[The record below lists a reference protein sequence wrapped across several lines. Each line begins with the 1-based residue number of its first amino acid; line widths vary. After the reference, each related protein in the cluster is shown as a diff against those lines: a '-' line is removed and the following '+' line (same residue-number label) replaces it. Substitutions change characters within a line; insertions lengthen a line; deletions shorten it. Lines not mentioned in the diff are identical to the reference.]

1 MKKNVMMRAALLAAI
16 TLGLAVSCAK
26 EITQNVEEGI
36 DNLSSPTLIRAN
48 IPEEITKVSL
58 TPGESGVGL
67 NLAWEAG
74 DQLTVIGNSTEQFT
88 IVDGFTATNAE
99 FAGDPVE
106 GSSFT
111 ILYPGQTYQTV
122 AAINARSYTNQVQIG
137 NANTDHLEW
146 NAMIENVSDYSGLN
160 FAGAKQN
167 GALKFHLQL
176 PADFTKV
183 YSVSLSAPSAI
194 FSIDNGDS
202 DKVSELTLTLKDDA
216 STDGITLGSDKILT
230 AYMMVSW
237 NENAIEAGTELTI
250 KAQGDQQDPWTK
262 VKTVG
267 EDGFTIAGGKVTG
280 LKLNNSDWDEPLF
293 WGGSGTQA
301 DPYQIKTVRNLQNI
315 TTLEKTADVYC
326 VLIDDIALSSAQAS
340 EFTEI
345 KDFWGFLDGDNHTIT
360 GLTTPLFGS
369 LYGSVKD
376 IDITAN
382 ITFNGTNTAQ
392 HNGTDYGVGIL
403 AHYAYRDNAK
413 NATSALDNV
422 IVRGSLT
429 SDGVTKTHNY
439 MVGGMVGADN
449 GVPMTGCKNYANVT
463 VQNMALTTGTVY
475 SRVGGLAGA
484 IQDNATVA
492 PSNCENYGNVEV
504 VSASMV
510 GTLSVGGVFGF
521 CTQPVTI
528 SNCDNFGAVTVT
540 AATTTNAASNDA
552 HIVAG
557 GVLGNTSTTIT
568 LSGCDNAGAVSIG
581 NVTTNNNVA
590 VGGVIGYSTSRF
602 TITNCDNAST
612 GTVTLTN
619 ACNNASIASASCGGV
634 VGHATGQIN
643 MTGCDNHANVTNSTV
658 AAGSYSTGGVAAKL
672 STSGKDAGGVIISN
686 CNNDGA
692 ILDNSAYTTKKSR
705 FVGGIAGHING
716 AAPTDYDH
724 IYVNVS
730 ECTNDGTVT
739 LGAASAGWPRV
750 GGIVGLLEHMANF
763 NNCENKK
770 AVTVSTNST
779 VILVGGCVG
788 HAAIC
793 ANFDGFINRGA
804 ISATGTTSDG
814 TGIRIG
820 GVVGNYVLSEPFSG
834 AANPRSTLK
843 NSYNYGT
850 VSVSSA
856 NTNTVYQGG
865 LVGGSTSG
873 AGYLL
878 DSYNYGDIT
887 YTVTGGA
894 TLSRL
899 DIGGLAGYWGTG
911 GSKLD
916 GNYTKCAVSYSGTV
930 TTPHAKQ
937 VLGYCGSTGTFTVS
951 NNHLAGS
958 VQGTTITADNY
969 TSYISQK
976 ASGTFTDYDTN
987 SFWSE

>member
-36 DNLSSPTLIRAN
+36 DNLSSPTLIRAD

-88 IVDGFTATNAE
+88 IDEGFTATTAE
-99 FAGDPVE
+99 FSGNPVE

-111 ILYPGQTYQTV
+111 IIYPGQTYQTV
-122 AAINARSYTNQVQIG
+122 ASINARSYTSQVQIG

-237 NENAIEAGTELTI
+237 NENAIAAGTELTI

-326 VLIDDIALSSAQAS
+326 VLIDDIALSSAQAA

-382 ITFNGTNTAQ
+382 INFNGTNTAQ
-392 HNGTDYGVGIL
+392 YNGTDYGIGIL
-403 AHYAYRDNAK
+403 AHYIYRDSAK
-413 NATSALDNV
+413 NPTNSLENV
-422 IVRGSLT
+422 TVRGSLV
-429 SDGVTKTHNY
+429 SDGVAKTHNY

-449 GVPMTGCKNYANVT
+449 GAPMTGCRNYANVT
-463 VQNMALTTGTVY
+463 IQNMALTNST
-475 SRVGGLAGA
+475 SLARVGGITGALQSAGSV
-484 IQDNATVA
+484 IPT
-492 PSNCENYGNVEV
+492 NCENHGDIEV

-510 GTLSVGGVFGF
+510 GTCSVGGVFGF
-521 CTQPVTI
+521 STQAITI
-528 SNCDNFGAVTVT
+528 TNCDNFGDVTIT
-540 AATTTNAASNDA
+540 DATTTAAASSDA

-557 GVLGNTSTTIT
+557 GVLANMNTAVT
-568 LSGCDNAGAVSIG
+568 LSGCDNSGAVSIAKA
-581 NVTTNNNVA
+581 TTNNNVA
-590 VGGVIGYSTSRF
+590 VGGVVGYSTSRF

-612 GTVTLTN
+612 GTVTLTS
-619 ACNNASIASASCGGV
+619 ACNSTSISAVGVGGV
-634 VGHATGQIN
+634 VGWATGQIN
-643 MTGCDNHANVTNSTV
+643 MSGCDNHADVTDSAG
-658 AAGSYSTGGVAAKL
+658 AAGSFGTGGVMGKC
-672 STSGKDAGGVIISN
+672 STTGKDNGGIIISN
-686 CNNDGA
+686 CTNDGA
-692 ILDNSAYTTKKSR
+692 VLDNSAYTTAKGH
-705 FVGGIAGHING
+705 FTGGIAGHLAG
-716 AAPTDYDH
+716 AAPTSYDN

-730 ECTNDGTVT
+730 DCTNDGTVT
-739 LGAASAGWPRV
+739 LSAAAGAWVRV
-750 GGIVGLLEHMANF
+750 GGIVGLLEKMGNF
-763 NNCENKK
+763 SNCENKK
-770 AVTVSTNST
+770 TISVSTPST
-779 VILVGGCVG
+779 VLYAAGGVG
-788 HAAIC
+788 HVSKC
-793 ANFDGFINRGA
+793 GNFDGMINHGDV
-804 ISATGTTSDG
+804 IITGKATDNLRVG
-814 TGIRIG
+814 GIIG
-820 GVVGNYVLSEPFSG
+820 NNVLEEPFSG
-834 AANPRSTLK
+834 AANPRGTLK
-843 NSYNYGT
+843 NSLNDGSI
-850 VSVSSA
+850 SVTSA
-856 NTNTVYQGG
+856 NTSTVYLGG
-865 LVGGSTSG
+865 LVGGCTSG
-873 AGYLL
+873 AGYVL
-878 DSYNYGDIT
+878 DSENRGDVT
-887 YTVTGGA
+887 YTVTGGV

-899 DIGGLAGYWGTG
+899 DIGGVAGYYGTAG
-911 GSKLD
+911 GKLD
-916 GNYTKCAVSYSGTV
+916 GNKSNCAVSCSGTI
-930 TTPHAKQ
+930 TTVHPKQ
-937 VLGYCGSTGTFTVS
+937 ILGFCGSGSTFTVS
-951 NNHLAGS
+951 NNKVAGS
-958 VQGTTITADNY
+958 VQGTTITAENY
-969 TSYISQK
+969 TDYIAQK
-976 ASGTFTDYDTN
+976 TSGTFTDFDTN